1 MKKLLFLSFMLL
13 IFIVTSC
20 SSDSDDMNNPNGDVT
35 YSGSIKNIIDGN
47 CLGCHT
53 EPPVNGAPMSLVTF
67 QNVKD
72 AVTGR
77 GLIGRVEN
85 GTMPPNGTLSAAQVQ
100 AIKDWQTG
108 GFLE

>member
-1 MKKLLFLSFMLL
+1 MLL
-13 IFIVTSC
+13 IFVVTSC
-20 SSDSDDMNNPNGDVT
+20 SSDSDDMTNPIEDVT
-35 YSGSIKNIIDGN
+35 YSGTVKNIIDGN

-53 EPPVNGAPMSLVTF
+53 EPPVNGAPMSLVTY

-100 AIKDWQTG
+100 AIKDWESG
-108 GFLE
+108 GFLD